1 MFKKYNSI
9 ENTYRE
15 KAIEQVYL
23 HDYGNDVFV
32 VQEKVHGSNFSFITE
47 GNKIQVAKRTSIIS
61 EDENFSNHKYVI
73 SKYEKAIL
81 ELFKLVKL
89 DFPETEMITVFG
101 EIFGGSYNHPD
112 VEKIGGMTRIQKGVF
127 YTPEND
133 FYAFDICINHTQ
145 YVDVTIAN
153 TYFEEVGIFYAKT
166 LFAGTFSECLAYP
179 NDFESKVHEWLN
191 LPKIEDNICEGTIIK
206 PLISKCFGNGQRV
219 IFKNKNEKWSEKSH
233 LKKMH
238 TDKPNAVAAFSDT
251 EKEVMHTLLGYVN
264 ENRLMN
270 VQSKIGEFS
279 PKQTGKTIGL
289 LAKDALE
296 DFMKD
301 HETAWNTIE
310 KKHQKVMTKILNREA
325 ASVVKEV
332 LLFK

>member
-32 VQEKVHGSNFSFITE
+32 VQEKVHGANFSFITE
-47 GNKIQVAKRTSIIS
+47 GNTIKVAKRTSLIS
-61 EDENFSNHKYVI
+61 EDENFNNYKYVVNT
-73 SKYEKAIL
+73 YEKAVL
-81 ELFKLVKL
+81 ELFKLVKV
-89 DFPETEMITVFG
+89 DFPETEMITVYG
-101 EIFGGSYNHPD
+101 ELFGGSYPHPD
-112 VEKIGGMTRIQKGVF
+112 VETPKEMTRIQKGVF
-127 YTPEND
+127 YSPEND
-133 FYAFDICINHTQ
+133 FYAFDICINHKQ

-153 TYFEEVGIFYAKT
+153 TYFEKVGLFYAKT
-166 LFAGTFSECLAYP
+166 LFAGTFSECMAYP
-179 NDFESKVHEWLN
+179 NAFESKVHEWLN
-191 LPKIEDNICEGTIIK
+191 LPTIEDNVCEGTVIK
-206 PLISKCFGNGQRV
+206 PLVSSRFGNGQRV

-233 LKKMH
+233 IKRKDVQKQSVTEVLS
-238 TDKPNAVAAFSDT
+238 AT
-251 EKEVMHTLLGYVN
+251 EKELMNTLLGYVN

-270 VQSKIGEFS
+270 VQSKLGEFS

-296 DFMKD
+296 DFVMD
-301 HETAWNTIE
+301 YETAWKNTE
-310 KKHQKVMTKILNREA
+310 KQHQKVMTKILNREA
-325 ASVVKEV
+325 ATVVKEV